1 MKEDALLDYIKKQEA
16 QIATHAETINTLNKN
31 QQVLVKKWKN
41 SIKTS
46 KLVKKVDEI
55 VKAVKEETKK

>member
-31 QQVLVKKWKN
+31 QQVLVKKMEEFDKN
-41 SIKTS
+41 IE
-46 KLVKKVDEI
+46 VGKKS
-55 VKAVKEETKK
+55 